1 METCDVAIVGGGIGG
16 AALAWAL
23 AGRAP
28 GLSITLFEREPL
40 PGAHS
45 SGRNASLLLQNDP
58 DPVNGP
64 LALEGRRFYTDPPAG
79 LFSSPPLH
87 AVGSLRLAS
96 GPNGLAR
103 QARALAQVRAFG
115 LEVQELSPAE
125 AAARFPLLD
134 PGRVTGAVF
143 CATDGILDIHA
154 IVTGFLEGA
163 RRRGVRVEMGRAVR
177 ALRVEGER
185 VVGLETAAG
194 PVAAPL
200 VVLAAGGW
208 AGALGAAVGAPLP
221 LRPTRRHLV
230 VTAPIPSVGRDWP
243 FLWDV
248 DTPFYARPESGGLL
262 LCGCDEDDAPDCD
275 ETVKPE
281 KVEMVAAKAAAL
293 LPAIAGVGVAR
304 VWAGLR
310 TLTPDGRDLIGP
322 DPRRPGLFWM
332 AGLGGH
338 GMCAGPALARITAGL
353 ITGDPELT
361 REAAPRLPERLL
373 AADARPGPGWT

>member
-16 AALAWAL
+16 AALAWQL

-28 GLSITLFEREPL
+28 HLSIALYERETL

-64 LALEGRRFYTDPPAG
+64 LALESRRFYMDPPAG
-79 LFSSPPLH
+79 LFGAAPLVQ
-87 AVGSLRLAS
+87 VGSLRLAS
-96 GPNGLAR
+96 GPGGLTR
-103 QARALAQVRAFG
+103 QARSLAVVRAFG
-115 LEVQELSPAE
+115 LEVEEISPAE
-125 AAARFPLLD
+125 AARRFTLLD
-134 PGRVTGAVF
+134 PARITGAVA
-143 CATDGILDIHA
+143 CPTDGILDIHT

-163 RRRGVRVEMGRAVR
+163 RRRGVRVEMGRAVHR
-177 ALRVEGER
+177 LRVAGDRVIGVETSAGE
-185 VVGLETAAG
+185 VDAGLTI
-194 PVAAPL
+194 V
-200 VVLAAGGW
+200 AAGGW
-208 AGALGAAVGAPLP
+208 AGALGAAIGAPLP

-230 VTAPIPSVGRDWP
+230 VTAPLPAVSREWP
-243 FLWDV
+243 FVWDV

-281 KVEMVAAKAAAL
+281 KLEMIAAKASAL
-293 LPAIAGVGVAR
+293 LPSIAGVGVIR
-304 VWAGLR
+304 TWAGLR

-353 ITGDPELT
+353 ITGDPTET
-361 REAAPRLPERLL
+361 REASPRLPERLL
-373 AADARPGPGWT
+373 AAGSSPNPVWT